1 MKGISEKY
9 KIKVKRKILD
19 KEKINKYSKLN
30 NEKIPIKKQILYNL
44 KFNPEIIINQ
54 FHQAADNINT
64 DTNIKRHQ
72 PKKSMVITRN
82 NNIFDI
88 ENDLNNFSFSEFY
101 HSCDDFH
108 IKKEEENN
116 DDIYNQTISNIKSNK
131 NDFININNENSTLIR
146 KYNSLTTRN
155 SYDSCN
161 TFSRT
166 RNPCIKN
173 VKFNRL
179 YKPRIKISDYIIP
192 SHIEEIKISK
202 YERPKTDRKINK
214 FNINIIDFMDIKNN
228 IYSNKRKNLRHKRKN
243 LSQEEINPKEYLH
256 NDYRNSFNLTD
267 YNNMTISEGFNFIKN
282 QKKVKINNTFLY
294 TNNDENVDSYNKICN
309 NTDRNYSRSNR
320 NLYNKEA
327 LNNKLMNYRIK
338 LFKQF
343 YIHFEQY
350 YKSLLNE
357 YKKLFFMKIKYYTFE
372 NNNLLDISFSKK
384 SRNNKGSENFNSTK
398 ITNNKNDLLEIY
410 KFSTTNDYY
419 NLKANNI
426 NNNLDLRSSLFNNEH
441 KNSNANFS
449 SFSQIEFPK
458 NKFSI
463 SSKKSMDF
471 CFSDRNDLEN
481 KNLFDSVITSPS
493 LKRNRDIYIK
503 TEINFP
509 KEENELFRNIEEL
522 NKKEEQ
528 IIRRK
533 QSKNQKDISLLNL
546 IKNKYSKNGNNKIKE
561 SKEYNQF
568 TEIRNNSLKKRKNY
582 IKKVKIN
589 NTINKNAILNKDY
602 KYKKTFFNYH
612 LQKSTNTKKN
622 NIHNN
627 NKNKKTTFMN
637 STNYIKINNSNIK
650 TDNKINSSY
659 LFNKSNNK
667 KFVNIK
673 KSNNIKINKINNP
686 VKKLIKVYSNDIIP
700 SSEDETITK
709 DKRIHINMS
718 YYNYSK
724 SDKSSKIKYNLLN
737 EAKTISMNLINN
749 FNLKNKNKDI
759 DIRMKERL
767 SSIKEE
773 EILNQNSK
781 IFDELIST
789 FNLNYTGTI
798 NIKSKNILQFINII
812 ETILIQAYKRILFYK
827 MKTIYIVNKMDKILV
842 NNANKKIIIHK
853 KNKSS
858 NQIYNKKLGI
868 KKIKQEKNK
877 IEQDKIPKELW
888 GKRVIELK
896 KYLLLF
902 VLRNNS
908 RSSMYYKEIFYKY

>member
-9 KIKVKRKILD
+9 KIKVKRKMLD

-54 FHQAADNINT
+54 FHQTADNINT

-72 PKKSMVITRN
+72 PKKSIVITRN

-88 ENDLNNFSFSEFY
+88 ENDLNNFSFNEFY

-155 SYDSCN
+155 NNDSCN

-179 YKPRIKISDYIIP
+179 YKPKIKISDYIIP

-228 IYSNKRKNLRHKRKN
+228 IYLNKRKNLRHKRKN
-243 LSQEEINPKEYLH
+243 LSQEEINPKEYLY
-256 NDYRNSFNLTD
+256 NNYRNSCNLTN
-267 YNNMTISEGFNFIKN
+267 YNNAAISEGFNFIKN

-309 NTDRNYSRSNR
+309 NTDRNYSCSNR
-320 NLYNKEA
+320 NLYDKEA

-350 YKSLLNE
+350 YKSFLNE

-449 SFSQIEFPK
+449 SISQIEFPK

-481 KNLFDSVITSPS
+481 KNLFDSVI
-493 LKRNRDIYIK
+493 
-503 TEINFP
+503 
-509 KEENELFRNIEEL
+509 
-522 NKKEEQ
+522 
-528 IIRRK
+528 
-533 QSKNQKDISLLNL
+533 
-546 IKNKYSKNGNNKIKE
+546 
-561 SKEYNQF
+561 
-568 TEIRNNSLKKRKNY
+568 
-582 IKKVKIN
+582 
-589 NTINKNAILNKDY
+589 
-602 KYKKTFFNYH
+602 
-612 LQKSTNTKKN
+612 
-622 NIHNN
+622 
-627 NKNKKTTFMN
+627 
-637 STNYIKINNSNIK
+637 
-650 TDNKINSSY
+650 
-659 LFNKSNNK
+659 
-667 KFVNIK
+667 
-673 KSNNIKINKINNP
+673 
-686 VKKLIKVYSNDIIP
+686 
-700 SSEDETITK
+700 
-709 DKRIHINMS
+709 
-718 YYNYSK
+718 
-724 SDKSSKIKYNLLN
+724 
-737 EAKTISMNLINN
+737 
-749 FNLKNKNKDI
+749 
-759 DIRMKERL
+759 
-767 SSIKEE
+767 
-773 EILNQNSK
+773 
-781 IFDELIST
+781 
-789 FNLNYTGTI
+789 
-798 NIKSKNILQFINII
+798 
-812 ETILIQAYKRILFYK
+812 
-827 MKTIYIVNKMDKILV
+827 
-842 NNANKKIIIHK
+842 
-853 KNKSS
+853 
-858 NQIYNKKLGI
+858 
-868 KKIKQEKNK
+868 
-877 IEQDKIPKELW
+877 
-888 GKRVIELK
+888 
-896 KYLLLF
+896 
-902 VLRNNS
+902 
-908 RSSMYYKEIFYKY
+908 EIFI

>member
-9 KIKVKRKILD
+9 KIKVKRKMLD

-54 FHQAADNINT
+54 FHQATDNINT
-64 DTNIKRHQ
+64 DNNIKRHQ
-72 PKKSMVITRN
+72 PKKSIVITRN

-88 ENDLNNFSFSEFY
+88 ENDLNNFSFNEFY

-155 SYDSCN
+155 NNDSCN

-179 YKPRIKISDYIIP
+179 YKPKIKISDYIIP

-214 FNINIIDFMDIKNN
+214 FNINIIDLMDIKNN
-228 IYSNKRKNLRHKRKN
+228 VYSNKRKNLRHKRKN
-243 LSQEEINPKEYLH
+243 LSQEEINPKEYLY
-256 NDYRNSFNLTD
+256 NDYRNSCILTD
-267 YNNMTISEGFNFIKN
+267 YNNAAISEGFNFIKN

-309 NTDRNYSRSNR
+309 NTDRNHSCSNR
-320 NLYNKEA
+320 NLYDKEA

-350 YKSLLNE
+350 YKSFLNE

-449 SFSQIEFPK
+449 SISQIEFPK

-509 KEENELFRNIEEL
+509 KEENELFRNLEEL

-533 QSKNQKDISLLNL
+533 KSKNQKDISLLNL

-568 TEIRNNSLKKRKNY
+568 IEIRNNSLKKRKNY

-589 NTINKNAILNKDY
+589 NTINKNVILDKDY

-622 NIHNN
+622 NILN
-627 NKNKKTTFMN
+627 NKNKKTSIMN
-637 STNYIKINNSNIK
+637 STNNSNIK
-650 TDNKINSSY
+650 TDNNINSSY
-659 LFNKSNNK
+659 LFNKFKINNNK

-673 KSNNIKINKINNP
+673 KSNNIKTNKINNP
-686 VKKLIKVYSNDIIP
+686 AKKLIRVVSNDIIP

-773 EILNQNSK
+773 EISNQNSK

-842 NNANKKIIIHK
+842 NNAKKKIIIHK

-858 NQIYNKKLGI
+858 NQIYNKKFGL

-877 IEQDKIPKELW
+877 IEPDKIQKELW
-888 GKRVIELK
+888 GKRVVELK

-908 RSSMYYKEIFYKY
+908 

>member
-9 KIKVKRKILD
+9 KIKVKRKMLD

-54 FHQAADNINT
+54 FHQTADNINT

-72 PKKSMVITRN
+72 PKKSIVITRN

-155 SYDSCN
+155 NYDSCN

-179 YKPRIKISDYIIP
+179 YKPKIKISDYIIP

-243 LSQEEINPKEYLH
+243 LSQEEINPKEYLY
-256 NDYRNSFNLTD
+256 NNYRNSCNLTD
-267 YNNMTISEGFNFIKN
+267 YNNAAISEGFNFIKN

-309 NTDRNYSRSNR
+309 NTDRNYSCSNR
-320 NLYNKEA
+320 NWYDKEA

-350 YKSLLNE
+350 YKSFLNE

-449 SFSQIEFPK
+449 SFSQIEFEK

-471 CFSDRNDLEN
+471 CFSDRNNLEN

-509 KEENELFRNIEEL
+509 KEENELFRNLEEL

-589 NTINKNAILNKDY
+589 NAINKNVILDKDY

-622 NIHNN
+622 NILNN

-659 LFNKSNNK
+659 LFNKSKINNNK

-673 KSNNIKINKINNP
+673 KSNNIKTNKINNP

-749 FNLKNKNKDI
+749 FNLKNKSKNKDI

-773 EILNQNSK
+773 EISNQNSK

-789 FNLNYTGTI
+789 FNLNYIGNI
-798 NIKSKNILQFINII
+798 NIQSKNILQFINII

-858 NQIYNKKLGI
+858 NQIYNKKFGI

-908 RSSMYYKEIFYKY
+908 